1 MKLKNVILIAI
12 AVLAISCSNDESQE
26 IATTKNN
33 ESSAITARSVNQDFH
48 AYTKLLKD
56 LYGANNYKIEEN
68 VTYNQSGQTYKI
80 AKVVNKH
87 NVSITY
93 GYFLEEVNNSKL
105 YYLTDNAV
113 TKEITRYSTEVLD
126 KYSSQIYDVKNDT
139 FYITYGLNP
148 NESSNLPTNGRRRFF
163 GYSTEYEDCIN
174 GSQVVY
180 EQLYIF
186 GIAVNGH
193 VYSYD
198 ENGEALT
205 VPC

>member
-1 MKLKNVILIAI
+1 MKLKNVFLTAI

-56 LYGANNYKIEEN
+56 LYGASNYKIEAN
-68 VTYNQSGQTYKI
+68 VTYNENGQTYKI

-87 NVSITY
+87 NVAAIY

-105 YYLTDNAV
+105 YYITDNAI

-126 KYSSQIYDVKNDT
+126 KYSSQTYDVKNNAY
-139 FYITYGLNP
+139 YITYGLNP
-148 NESSNLPTNGRRRFF
+148 DNPSNSSAKGPGRFF
-163 GYSTEYEDCIN
+163 GYSIGYDPCIF
-174 GSQVVY
+174 GTQAVY

-186 GIAVNGH
+186 YIPVNDP
-193 VYSYD
+193 VYIKD
-198 ENGEALT
+198 EDGNVLLI
-205 VPC
+205 PC